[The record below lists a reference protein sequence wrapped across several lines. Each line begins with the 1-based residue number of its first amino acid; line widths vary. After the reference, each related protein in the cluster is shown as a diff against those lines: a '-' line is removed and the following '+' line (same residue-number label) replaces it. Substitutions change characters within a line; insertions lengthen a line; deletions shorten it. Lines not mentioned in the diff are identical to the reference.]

1 MPAGQG
7 HQSDLMSAVG
17 LIPFRPLPVATRKKR
32 FEKKNFH
39 VNGLLNLA
47 LTLGAEAEF
56 TIFTAY

>member
-1 MPAGQG
+1 
-7 HQSDLMSAVG
+7 
-17 LIPFRPLPVATRKKR
+17 VATRKKR

>member
-1 MPAGQG
+1 MPPGQG
-7 HQSDLMSAVG
+7 HQSDLVSAVG
-17 LIPFRPLPVATRKKR
+17 LIPFRPLPVAPGKKR